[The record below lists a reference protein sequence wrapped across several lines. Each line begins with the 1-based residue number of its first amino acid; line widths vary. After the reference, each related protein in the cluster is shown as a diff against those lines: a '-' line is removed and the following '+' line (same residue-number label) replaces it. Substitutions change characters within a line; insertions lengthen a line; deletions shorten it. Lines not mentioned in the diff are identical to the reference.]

1 MKTPLDALAE
11 LVVKDGVGVRR
22 LTDAAPRPRDE

>member
-1 MKTPLDALAE
+1 MKTLLNTLAE
-11 LVVKDGVGVRR
+11 LVVKDGVGVGR